1 MRDGS
6 RTVIIVLLILLVLY
20 LLYRY
25 YFGGQIPF
33 SSGQGFSLPDLGGAL
48 GDLFGQI
55 GQSLNGR

>member
-6 RTVIIVLLILLVLY
+6 LTVITVLLILVVLY

-33 SSGQGFSLPDLGGAL
+33 SSGKGISLPDFGGAL
-48 GDLFGQI
+48 SGLFGQI
-55 GQSLNGR
+55 GQSLDGR